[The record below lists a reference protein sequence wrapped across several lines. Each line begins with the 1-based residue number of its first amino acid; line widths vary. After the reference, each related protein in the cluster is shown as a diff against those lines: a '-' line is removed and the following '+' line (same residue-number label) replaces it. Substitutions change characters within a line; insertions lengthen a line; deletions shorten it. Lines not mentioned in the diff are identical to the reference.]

1 MYFYIYKFSTFLT
14 IGAFSDKKSP
24 HNTAFFLNHTHHK
37 GAFSSYTGHD
47 LFISKTTSHYF
58 IDIAKPPEGAIRSFS
73 FVFEVTFFST
83 ISYLE
88 QASDPVS

>member
-24 HNTAFFLNHTHHK
+24 HNTAFSINHTRHK
-37 GAFSSYTGHD
+37 GAFSSKIY
-47 LFISKTTSHYF
+47 KM
-58 IDIAKPPEGAIRSFS
+58 DIAKPPEGAIRNLSV
-73 FVFEVTFFST
+73 VFEVTFFSI